1 MLGEV
6 DSQRVRWPLIIYNN
20 DYIRISNT
28 RLKFKFLLRIRD
40 RRSFRGGAALRN
52 MRLLEGARI
61 GQMGIFSILG
71 GGSVGLNEG
80 TWQQIRGEGRRLTE
94 KDRMFPICRQRVE
107 RGCMI

>member
-1 MLGEV
+1 MSPECSLYVAEMFPICRQTMLGEA

-52 MRLLEGARI
+52 MRLVEGERI

-71 GGSVGLNEG
+71 GG
-80 TWQQIRGEGRRLTE
+80 
-94 KDRMFPICRQRVE
+94 
-107 RGCMI
+107 

>member
-1 MLGEV
+1 MSPECSLYVAGMFPICRQTMLGDV

-40 RRSFRGGAALRN
+40 RRSFRGGTALRN
-52 MRLLEGARI
+52 MRLVEGERI

-71 GGSVGLNEG
+71 GG
-80 TWQQIRGEGRRLTE
+80 
-94 KDRMFPICRQRVE
+94 
-107 RGCMI
+107 

>member
-1 MLGEV
+1 MSPECSLYVAEMFPICRQTMLGEA

-40 RRSFRGGAALRN
+40 RRSFRGCAALRN
-52 MRLLEGARI
+52 MRLVEGERI

-71 GGSVGLNEG
+71 GG
-80 TWQQIRGEGRRLTE
+80 
-94 KDRMFPICRQRVE
+94 
-107 RGCMI
+107 